1 MEARKVSEHTRRPF
15 QLSVRIR
22 HPSMDP
28 AEISRELNME
38 AEHSF
43 RAGDRRPSRS
53 GLPESRYS
61 ESYWI
66 GVLKPGGRVMKAP
79 FPFPGHPWSQ
89 TVQHQLDTPIGSLG
103 WVLSLSA
110 PRFFRT
116 HAQALQRIRS
126 EGGQVSLLVAI
137 SSSEVSSFTLA
148 PEASRL
154 FGELGITVE
163 FELATD

>member
-1 MEARKVSEHTRRPF
+1 MEARKLSEPTRRRF

-28 AEISRELNME
+28 DEISRELNIE

-53 GLPESRYS
+53 GLPDSVYP

-66 GVLKPGGRVMKAP
+66 GVLKPGQRVIDVA
-79 FPFPGHPWSQ
+79 FPGVPWSQ
-89 TVQHQLDTPIGSLG
+89 MVQQQLDSAIGSLG
-103 WVLSLSA
+103 WTLSLSA
-110 PRFFRT
+110 PRFFKT
-116 HAQALQRIRS
+116 HAQVLRRILS